1 MKKLKQEIKN
11 KIISHLLV
19 NGEKKTSE
27 NSLLKS
33 FKELQRHSSKSSK
46 KLVQLAIMYSLPVF
60 KLHKMTQ
67 KKKRRKKV
75 REIPAFILNEKARVS
90 LAIKFIIASVKKK
103 ATGNFYMKFK
113 HEILL
118 NSQNKGSAAD
128 VKNELQKQ
136 VLVKK
141 RFFRFYRWHS

>member
-11 KIISHLLV
+11 KIVSHLLV

-33 FKELQRHSSKSSK
+33 FKELQKDSNKSSK
-46 KLVQLAIMYSLPVF
+46 KLVQLAIMYSLPIF

-67 KKKRRKKV
+67 KKKRRKTVK
-75 REIPAFILNEKARVS
+75 EIPAFILNEKARVS

-103 ATGNFYMKFK
+103 TAGNFYVKLK
-113 HEILL
+113 QEILL
-118 NSQNKGSAAD
+118 NSQNKGGATD

-141 RFFRFYRWHS
+141 RLFRFYRWHS

>member
-1 MKKLKQEIKN
+1 MKKLKLEIKS

-33 FKELQRHSSKSSK
+33 FKELQKHSNKNSK
-46 KLVQLAIMYSLPVF
+46 KLLQLAIMYSLPIF

-67 KKKRRKKV
+67 KKKRKKQV
-75 REIPAFILNEKARVS
+75 REIPAFILNEEARIS
-90 LAIKFIIASVKKK
+90 LAIKFIIASVERKT
-103 ATGNFYMKFK
+103 ADNFYVKLK

-118 NSQNKGSAAD
+118 SSQNKGDAIN
-128 VKNELQKQ
+128 VKSELQKQ

>member
-1 MKKLKQEIKN
+1 MKKLKLEIKS

-33 FKELQRHSSKSSK
+33 FKELQKHSNKNSK
-46 KLVQLAIMYSLPVF
+46 KLVQLAIMYSLPIF

-67 KKKRRKKV
+67 KKKRNKRV
-75 REIPAFILNEKARVS
+75 REIPAFILNEKARIS
-90 LAIKFIIASVKKK
+90 LAIKFIIASVKRKT
-103 ATGNFYMKFK
+103 ADNFYVKLK

-118 NSQNKGSAAD
+118 NSQNKGDAIG
-128 VKNELQKQ
+128 VKSDLQKQ
-136 VLVKK
+136 VLLKG

>member
-1 MKKLKQEIKN
+1 MKKLKLEIKS

-33 FKELQRHSSKSSK
+33 FKELQKQSNKSTK
-46 KLVQLAIMYSLPVF
+46 KLVQLAIVYSLPIF

-67 KKKRRKKV
+67 KKKRRKQV
-75 REIPAFILNEKARVS
+75 REIPAFILNEKARIS

-103 ATGNFYMKFK
+103 TADHFHVKLK

-118 NSQNKGSAAD
+118 NSQNKGDAAV

-136 VLVKK
+136 VLLKK

>member
-1 MKKLKQEIKN
+1 MKKLKLEIKN

-19 NGEKKTSE
+19 HGEKKTSE

-67 KKKRRKKV
+67 KKKRQKKV
-75 REIPAFILNEKARVS
+75 REIPAFILNEKARIS

-103 ATGNFYMKFK
+103 ATGSFYVKLK

>member
-1 MKKLKQEIKN
+1 MKKLKLEIKS

-33 FKELQRHSSKSSK
+33 FKELQKHSNKNSK

-60 KLHKMTQ
+60 KLHKITQ
-67 KKKRRKKV
+67 KKKKKKQV

-90 LAIKFIIASVKKK
+90 LAIKFIIASVKRKT
-103 ATGNFYMKFK
+103 AVNFYVKLK

-118 NSQNKGSAAD
+118 NSQNKGDAID
-128 VKNELQKQ
+128 VKSELQKQ
-136 VLVKK
+136 VLIKK

>member
-1 MKKLKQEIKN
+1 MKKLKLEIKS

-33 FKELQRHSSKSSK
+33 FKELQKQSNKSTK
-46 KLVQLAIMYSLPVF
+46 KLVQLAIMYSLPIF

-67 KKKRRKKV
+67 KKKRRKQV
-75 REIPAFILNEKARVS
+75 REIPAFILNEKARIS

-103 ATGNFYMKFK
+103 TTDHFHVKLK

-118 NSQNKGSAAD
+118 NSQNKGDAAS
-128 VKNELQKQ
+128 VKSELQKQ
-136 VLVKK
+136 VLLKK

>member
-1 MKKLKQEIKN
+1 MKKLKLEIKD

-33 FKELQRHSSKSSK
+33 FKELQKQSNKSTK
-46 KLVQLAIMYSLPVF
+46 KLVQLAIMYSLPIF

-67 KKKRRKKV
+67 KKKRKKQV
-75 REIPAFILNEKARVS
+75 REIPAFILNEKARIS

-103 ATGNFYMKFK
+103 TADHFHVKLK

-118 NSQNKGSAAD
+118 NSQNKGDAAS
-128 VKNELQKQ
+128 VKSELQKQ
-136 VLVKK
+136 VLLKK